1 MRDPITMPQ
10 ERIDYLR
17 GELEAERIS
26 MGELIE
32 IQGEFE
38 KIPEKDLPE
47 PAENAMASD
56 MLDEIEA
63 RSVDTAKR
71 LIVEVDLALSAA
83 VNYKA
88 PPLIITKKGNVKCPW
103 CRVKVSE
110 GEIINLDAAIRWN
123 RGHFEADEDGGT
135 LSISEGERNFDTFGY
150 MTECCMALVSLP
162 EGVDE
167 SW

>member
-71 LIVEVDLALSAA
+71 LIVEVDLA
-83 VNYKA
+83 
-88 PPLIITKKGNVKCPW
+88 
-103 CRVKVSE
+103 VKVSE